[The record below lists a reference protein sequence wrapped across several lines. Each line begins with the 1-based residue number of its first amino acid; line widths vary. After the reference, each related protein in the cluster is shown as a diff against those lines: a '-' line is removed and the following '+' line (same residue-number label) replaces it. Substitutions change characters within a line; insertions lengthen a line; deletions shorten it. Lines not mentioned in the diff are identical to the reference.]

1 MQQLT
6 REKPVINL
14 HETLVQ
20 LRQSLAGADPLA
32 APTHAAFTAQVQ
44 SLTDTFEDAPQ
55 AERQALV
62 LRALDEAIAAIEL
75 AARLADALNSAHDN
89 TCDNSATQQSLDATH
104 AGDQSQ
110 QTSNVAQ
117 DALFTA
123 YRAFTESQ
131 PTYQELYHYR
141 NALAE
146 RLRTTCDVT
155 DDDA

>member
-6 REKPVINL
+6 QEKPAMDL
-14 HETLVQ
+14 HETIVQ
-20 LRQSLAGADPLA
+20 LRQSLADADPLA
-32 APTHAAFTAQVQ
+32 TPTHAAFIAQVQ
-44 SLTDTFEDAPQ
+44 SLADTFDDASQ
-55 AERQALV
+55 AQRQALV

-75 AARLADALNSAHDN
+75 AARLADALHSAHDN
-89 TCDNSATQQSLDATH
+89 TCDNAATQQSLDAAH
-104 AGDQSQ
+104 AGDQSE
-110 QTSNVAQ
+110 QTSNAAH

-146 RLRTTCDVT
+146 RLRTTCDGT
-155 DDDA
+155 DVEA

>member
-6 REKPVINL
+6 QEKPAMNL
-14 HETLVQ
+14 HETIVQ

-32 APTHAAFTAQVQ
+32 TPTHTVFTAQVQ
-44 SLTDTFEDAPQ
+44 SLADTFEDAPQ

-75 AARLADALNSAHDN
+75 AARLADALNSAHDD
-89 TCDNSATQQSLDATH
+89 TCGNSTPQQSLDAAQT
-104 AGDQSQ
+104 GDQDQ
-110 QTSNVAQ
+110 QTPNPAQ

-146 RLRTTCDVT
+146 RLRTTRDVT
-155 DDDA
+155 GVEA